1 MLEEEFK
8 KKIKPII
15 IILYLFFFSLSIFT
29 VPLIQPRV
37 PSPKT
42 NDEGWVSPMSRGAFQ
57 GAVRDSQSTRVRQ
70 QKRASRR
77 HREPIYDEKTLTQVA
92 ALVVD
97 LELPDAD
104 WRLAPAVHR
113 HEGPPVE
120 ASTGHVQTS
129 PVQQGR
135 SRAVR
140 RGQVDLQ
147 ITPPAS
153 C

>member
-1 MLEEEFK
+1 
-8 KKIKPII
+8 
-15 IILYLFFFSLSIFT
+15 
-29 VPLIQPRV
+29 
-37 PSPKT
+37 
-42 NDEGWVSPMSRGAFQ
+42 MSRGAFQ
-57 GAVRDSQSTRVRQ
+57 GAVRGSQSTRVRQ
-70 QKRASRR
+70 Q
-77 HREPIYDEKTLTQVA
+77 RERVGGTENRYIYDRKTLTQVA

-120 ASTGHVQTS
+120 ARAGHVQTS
-129 PVQQGR
+129 PVQQGG
-135 SRAVR
+135 SRAPWG
-140 RGQVDLQ
+140 GQVDLQ